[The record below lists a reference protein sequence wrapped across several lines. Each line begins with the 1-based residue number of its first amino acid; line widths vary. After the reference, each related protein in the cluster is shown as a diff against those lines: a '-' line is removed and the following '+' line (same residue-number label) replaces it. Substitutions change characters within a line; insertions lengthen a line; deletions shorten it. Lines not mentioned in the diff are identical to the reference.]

1 MLWRGFDGGQEA
13 REFIDA
19 FFDQLAARSNE
30 QRR

>member
-19 FFDQLAARSNE
+19 FFEQLAARSTE
-30 QRR
+30 QSR